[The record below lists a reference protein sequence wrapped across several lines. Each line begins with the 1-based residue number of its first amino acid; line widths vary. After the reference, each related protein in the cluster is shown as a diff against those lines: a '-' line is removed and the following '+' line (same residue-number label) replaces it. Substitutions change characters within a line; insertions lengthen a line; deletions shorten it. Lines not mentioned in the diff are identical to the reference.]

1 MTITEA
7 ELGRRLIAYERAK
20 RVLTA
25 YEKHAMEKGDFSN
38 EKYEQLRAAR
48 GAANVM
54 LQSGLKSF
62 FDRQERAT
70 AR

>member
-1 MTITEA
+1 MKIDATEIGLRA
-7 ELGRRLIAYERAK
+7 LAYERAK
-20 RVLTA
+20 RELTA